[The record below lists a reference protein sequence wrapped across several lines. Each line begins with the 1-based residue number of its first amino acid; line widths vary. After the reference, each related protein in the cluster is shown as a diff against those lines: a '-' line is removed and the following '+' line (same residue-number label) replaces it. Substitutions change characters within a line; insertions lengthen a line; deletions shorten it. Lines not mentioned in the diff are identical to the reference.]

1 MSTPAIDLRALAGAA
16 DWAAFEALLRR
27 YAATDLD
34 QPATSS
40 IWNDLADL
48 PARYGA
54 PTGGV
59 VLAWSGAETVGCGA
73 FAATREAGLCEVKR
87 FYLLPAWRG
96 RGLGRA
102 LAVRLIEEARGIGYR
117 SLRLDTGPLQ
127 REARDLYA
135 SLGFV
140 PIAPYGDHDADM
152 RDFLKFMELDLH
164 GLGKADPDLLRSA

>member
-16 DWAAFEALLRR
+16 DWAAFEALQRR

-59 VLAWSGAETVGCGA
+59 VLAWSGAEAVGCGA
-73 FAATREAGLCEVKR
+73 FAATRETSLCEVKR

-102 LAVRLIEEARGIGYR
+102 LVNAVLRQARAAGYAR
-117 SLRLDTGPLQ
+117 AGLSTWNHNESGLALYRALGFATVPPFKTHPNPDLVYLGRTLDTEG
-127 REARDLYA
+127 ATA
-135 SLGFV
+135 
-140 PIAPYGDHDADM
+140 
-152 RDFLKFMELDLH
+152 
-164 GLGKADPDLLRSA
+164 

>member
-1 MSTPAIDLRALAGAA
+1 MSTPAIDLRALASAA

-59 VLAWSGAETVGCGA
+59 VLAWSGAEAVGCGA
-73 FAATREAGLCEVKR
+73 FAATRETSLCEVKR

-102 LAVRLIEEARGIGYR
+102 LVNAVLQQARAAGYAR
-117 SLRLDTGPLQ
+117 AGLSTWNHNESGLALYRALGFATVPPFKTHPNPDLVYLGRTLDTEG
-127 REARDLYA
+127 ATA
-135 SLGFV
+135 
-140 PIAPYGDHDADM
+140 
-152 RDFLKFMELDLH
+152 
-164 GLGKADPDLLRSA
+164 

>member
-1 MSTPAIDLRALAGAA
+1 MSTTAIDLRALASAA

-59 VLAWSGAETVGCGA
+59 VLAWSGAEAVGCGA
-73 FAATREAGLCEVKR
+73 FAATRERGLCEVKR

-96 RGLGRA
+96 RGIGRQLVQAALQAAHRAGYARAALSTWPGNSAGLALYRALGFEPVPPFKTHPNPALLYLGRA
-102 LAVRLIEEARGIGYR
+102 L
-117 SLRLDTGPLQ
+117 P
-127 REARDLYA
+127 A
-135 SLGFV
+135 SF
-140 PIAPYGDHDADM
+140 PTA
-152 RDFLKFMELDLH
+152 
-164 GLGKADPDLLRSA
+164 

>member
-59 VLAWSGAETVGCGA
+59 VLAWSGAEAVGCGA
-73 FAATREAGLCEVKR
+73 FAATRETSLCEVKR

-102 LAVRLIEEARGIGYR
+102 LVNAVLRQARAAGYAR
-117 SLRLDTGPLQ
+117 AGLSTWNHNESGLALYRALGFATVPPFKTHPNPDLVYLGRTLDTEG
-127 REARDLYA
+127 ATA
-135 SLGFV
+135 
-140 PIAPYGDHDADM
+140 
-152 RDFLKFMELDLH
+152 
-164 GLGKADPDLLRSA
+164 

>member
-1 MSTPAIDLRALAGAA
+1 MSTPAIDLRALASAA

-102 LAVRLIEEARGIGYR
+102 LVNAVLQQARAAGYAR
-117 SLRLDTGPLQ
+117 AGLSTWNHNESGLALYRALGFATVPPFKTHPNPDLVYLGRTLDTEG
-127 REARDLYA
+127 ATA
-135 SLGFV
+135 
-140 PIAPYGDHDADM
+140 
-152 RDFLKFMELDLH
+152 
-164 GLGKADPDLLRSA
+164 

>member
-1 MSTPAIDLRALAGAA
+1 MNAPAIDLRVLAGAA

-59 VLAWSGAETVGCGA
+59 VLAWSGAAAVGCGA
-73 FAATREAGLCEVKR
+73 FAATRETSLCEVKR

-102 LAVRLIEEARGIGYR
+102 LVNAVLQQARAAGY
-117 SLRLDTGPLQ
+117 
-127 REARDLYA
+127 ARAGLSTWNHNESGLALYRA
-135 SLGFV
+135 LGFATV
-140 PIAPYGDHDADM
+140 PPFKTHPN
-152 RDFLKFMELDLH
+152 
-164 GLGKADPDLLRSA
+164 PDLVYLGRALDAEDATA

>member
-59 VLAWSGAETVGCGA
+59 VLAWSGAEAVGCGA
-73 FAATREAGLCEVKR
+73 FAATRETSLCEVKR

-102 LAVRLIEEARGIGYR
+102 LVNAVLQQARAAGYAR
-117 SLRLDTGPLQ
+117 AGLSTWNHNESGLALYRALGFATVPPFKTHPNPDLVYLGRTLDTEG
-127 REARDLYA
+127 ATA
-135 SLGFV
+135 
-140 PIAPYGDHDADM
+140 
-152 RDFLKFMELDLH
+152 
-164 GLGKADPDLLRSA
+164 

>member
-1 MSTPAIDLRALAGAA
+1 MNAPAIDLRVLAGAA

-59 VLAWSGAETVGCGA
+59 VLAWSGAEAVGCGA
-73 FAATREAGLCEVKR
+73 FAATRETSLCEVKR

-102 LAVRLIEEARGIGYR
+102 LVNAVLQQARAAGYAR
-117 SLRLDTGPLQ
+117 AGLSTWNHNESGLALYRALGFATVPPFKTHPNPDLVYLGRTLDTEG
-127 REARDLYA
+127 ATA
-135 SLGFV
+135 
-140 PIAPYGDHDADM
+140 
-152 RDFLKFMELDLH
+152 
-164 GLGKADPDLLRSA
+164 

>member
-1 MSTPAIDLRALAGAA
+1 MSTPAIDLRALASAA

-59 VLAWSGAETVGCGA
+59 VLAWSGAEAVGCGA

-102 LAVRLIEEARGIGYR
+102 LVNAVLRQARAAGYAR
-117 SLRLDTGPLQ
+117 AGLSTWNHNESGLALYRALGFATVPPFKTHPNPDLVYLGRTLDTEG
-127 REARDLYA
+127 ATA
-135 SLGFV
+135 
-140 PIAPYGDHDADM
+140 
-152 RDFLKFMELDLH
+152 
-164 GLGKADPDLLRSA
+164 

>member
-1 MSTPAIDLRALAGAA
+1 MSTPAIDLRALASAA

-59 VLAWSGAETVGCGA
+59 VLAWAGAEAVGCGA

-102 LAVRLIEEARGIGYR
+102 LVNAVLRQARAAGYAR
-117 SLRLDTGPLQ
+117 AGLSTWNHNESGLALYRALGFATVPPFKTHPNPDLVYLGRTLDTEG
-127 REARDLYA
+127 ATA
-135 SLGFV
+135 
-140 PIAPYGDHDADM
+140 
-152 RDFLKFMELDLH
+152 
-164 GLGKADPDLLRSA
+164 

>member
-1 MSTPAIDLRALAGAA
+1 MFSAISWRA
-16 DWAAFEALLRR
+16 
-27 YAATDLD
+27 
-34 QPATSS
+34 ATSS

-59 VLAWSGAETVGCGA
+59 VLAWSGAEAVGCGA

-102 LAVRLIEEARGIGYR
+102 LVNAVLRQARAAGYAR
-117 SLRLDTGPLQ
+117 AGLSTWNHNESGLALYRALGFATVPPFKTHPNPDLVYLGRTLDTEG
-127 REARDLYA
+127 ATA
-135 SLGFV
+135 
-140 PIAPYGDHDADM
+140 
-152 RDFLKFMELDLH
+152 
-164 GLGKADPDLLRSA
+164 

>member
-1 MSTPAIDLRALAGAA
+1 MSTPAIDLRALASAA

-59 VLAWSGAETVGCGA
+59 VLAWSGAEAVGCGA

-102 LAVRLIEEARGIGYR
+102 LVNAVLRQAGAAGYARAGLSTWNHNESGLALYR
-117 SLRLDTGPLQ
+117 ALGFATVPPFKTHPNPDLVYLGRTLDTEG
-127 REARDLYA
+127 ATA
-135 SLGFV
+135 
-140 PIAPYGDHDADM
+140 
-152 RDFLKFMELDLH
+152 
-164 GLGKADPDLLRSA
+164 

>member
-1 MSTPAIDLRALAGAA
+1 MSTPAIDLRALASAA

-48 PARYGA
+48 PARYGP

-73 FAATREAGLCEVKR
+73 FAATRETSLCEVKR

-102 LAVRLIEEARGIGYR
+102 LVNAVLRQARAASYTRAGLSTWNHNESGLALYR
-117 SLRLDTGPLQ
+117 
-127 REARDLYA
+127 A
-135 SLGFV
+135 LGFATV
-140 PIAPYGDHDADM
+140 PPFKTHPN
-152 RDFLKFMELDLH
+152 
-164 GLGKADPDLLRSA
+164 PDLVYLGRALDAEDATA